1 MPFFI
6 WSFLHTK
13 LMSIPCLPRNA
24 VGYRDMN
31 MIVQSVGS
39 DLAKNYNHYYHLRN
53 HASSHITYH
62 SISMCSSRIFSL
74 PHLAG
79 ITKQQNLHVSVVML
93 YHVLSTA
100 VSICGLLHN
109 LADSKTALWNT
120 VDNAYDI
127 NTFLKYIKYTV
138 Q

>member
-93 YHVLSTA
+93 YHVLSTLQFQS
-100 VSICGLLHN
+100 VVHYIIWQILKPLFEI
-109 LADSKTALWNT
+109 LWT
-120 VDNAYDI
+120 MHMI
-127 NTFLKYIKYTV
+127 LILF
-138 Q
+138 